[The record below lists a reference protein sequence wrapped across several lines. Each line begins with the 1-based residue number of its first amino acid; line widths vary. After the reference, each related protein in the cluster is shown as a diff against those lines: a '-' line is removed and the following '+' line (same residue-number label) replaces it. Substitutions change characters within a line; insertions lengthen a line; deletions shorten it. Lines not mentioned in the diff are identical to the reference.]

1 MLKRLQAAVM
11 GSAVLGL
18 LNTTAASAY
27 LDTSNGWNLPTGAT
41 DIGAEVF
48 SLHMW
53 MFWICTVIGIGVFGT
68 MMYSIIRHR
77 KSLGAKS
84 ASFHH
89 STAVEIVWTALPFAI
104 LIAIA
109 IPAAGTLIKMEDTRD
124 ADITIK
130 VTGYQW
136 MWEYEYLG
144 EHVRFF
150 SRLKQDANEA
160 RQLKSGIDVHQV
172 ENYLVDVDRPLMI
185 PVGKKVR
192 FLITSNDVIH
202 AWWVS
207 DLTVK
212 KDAIPGYIN
221 EAWTNAKVP
230 GTYRGVCAELCGRD
244 HGFMPIVVEAVPQ
257 DEFDAWLAEQKGSSS
272 DTADVAGTPKTV
284 TVDES
289 AATEVAAAG
298 SPAVAADDAAEGA
311 EEAADAEAPAETDLD
326 ALMASGET
334 VYTRN
339 CAACHQAAGTGLP
352 PNFPSLVGSA
362 VVTGDAEA
370 QVMQILKGKGMMPPF
385 ANLSDADI
393 AAVVTYTR
401 NSWGNDSGVVQ
412 PADVAALR

>member
-1 MLKRLQAAVM
+1 MLKRLKAAVW
-11 GSAVLGL
+11 GSAVVGL
-18 LNTTAASAY
+18 MNTSAAWAY
-27 LDTSNGWNLPTGAT
+27 LETSNGWNLPTGAT

-53 MFWICTVIGIGVFGT
+53 MFWICTVIGIGVFGA
-68 MMYSIIRHR
+68 MIWSIVRHR
-77 KSLGAKS
+77 KSVGAKA

-89 STAVEIVWTALPFAI
+89 STAVEIVWTSLPFVI

-136 MWEYEYLG
+136 MWQYEYLG
-144 EHVRFF
+144 EDVSFF
-150 SRLKQDANEA
+150 SRLSEQSNAA
-160 RQLKSGIDVHQV
+160 RQLKSGIDVNQV
-172 ENYLVDVDRPLMI
+172 ENYLLDVDRPLVI

-221 EAWTNAKVP
+221 EAWTNVNTP

-244 HGFMPIVVEAVPQ
+244 HGFMPIVVEAVEQ
-257 DEFDAWLAEQKGSSS
+257 DEYDAWLAEQQGDSPA
-272 DTADVAGTPKTV
+272 ADVAGIGETV
-284 TVDES
+284 TVDD
-289 AATEVAAAG
+289 AATTEVAAAE
-298 SPAVAADDAAEGA
+298 SESAAASDAPTDAAPTEDAGS
-311 EEAADAEAPAETDLD
+311 EEMDRE
-326 ALMASGET
+326 ALMSAGET
-334 VYTRN
+334 VYNRN

-352 PNFPSLVGSA
+352 PNFPTLVGSA
-362 VVTGDAEA
+362 LVTGDAEP
-370 QVMQILKGKGMMPPF
+370 QLTQLLKGKGMMPPF
-385 ANLSDADI
+385 ANLSDADL
-393 AAVVTYTR
+393 AAVATFTR
-401 NSWGNDSGVVQ
+401 NSWGNDGGVVQ